1 MSKNISNLSGRIGL
15 KDNLFKQIS
24 ENTLSDNPQ
33 DIKEIAKK
41 HNLGVSTLHGA
52 ESFYE
57 FLRPSHREK
66 KAFVC
71 NGSACMCAGTQDK
84 LKDKL
89 KEKLGDDKVGEMFC
103 LGHCYENHAFHYDGE
118 NYAGKDI
125 EKIDQIL
132 KGEEIKQEKFFS
144 KSFATTSFLM
154 DDKLSST
161 DQFKDQLSKFLKSD
175 KKEIVKSLLDS
186 NLTGR
191 GGAGFPTGMK
201 WDFCSKAKGDKK
213 YVICN
218 ADEGDSGA
226 FSDRYLL
233 EDQPLKVIFGM
244 VMCGFVIGSDEGVL
258 YIRGEYPKSIEA
270 LNGSINELKKLGLLG
285 ENILGTDFSFDL
297 GICIGQGAYICGE
310 ETALIASIE
319 AINGSINELKKLGLL
334 GENILGTNFSFDLG
348 ICIGQGAYICGEE
361 TALIA
366 SIEGRRAEVDVRP
379 PFPVTEGLYK
389 KPTVVNN
396 VETLAAAT
404 GILINGS
411 EKFSSIGNKKSA
423 GTKLVCLDSFFNN
436 PGVYEI
442 DMGTP
447 MKKIFNE
454 IGGGYKEPLKAFQI
468 GGPLGGVVPLS
479 EIENLNLD
487 FQEFTA
493 KGFMLGHASV
503 VSIPKDFSM
512 AEYIHHLF
520 EFSAEESCGKC
531 FPGRLGSYRGKEMF
545 DQAKKKTAKIPLK
558 LLEELLVTMKKG
570 CLCALCGAIPTPIQN
585 ILKYFGDE
593 MKNDMVKDN

>member
-1 MSKNISNLSGRIGL
+1 
-15 KDNLFKQIS
+15 
-24 ENTLSDNPQ
+24 
-33 DIKEIAKK
+33 
-41 HNLGVSTLHGA
+41 
-52 ESFYE
+52 
-57 FLRPSHREK
+57 
-66 KAFVC
+66 
-71 NGSACMCAGTQDK
+71 
-84 LKDKL
+84 
-89 KEKLGDDKVGEMFC
+89 MFC
-103 LGHCYENHAFHYDGE
+103 LGHCYENKAFHYDGE
-118 NYAGKDI
+118 NYAGNDI
-125 EKIDQIL
+125 EKIDQII
-132 KGEEIKQEKFFS
+132 KGEKIDQDKYFS
-144 KSFATTSFLM
+144 KSFASTSFLM
-154 DDKLSST
+154 DDKLST
-161 DQFKDQLSKFLKSD
+161 IEKFKDHLDVVLKKD
-175 KKEIVKSLLDS
+175 KKEIIQSLLNS

-201 WDFCSKAKGDKK
+201 WDFCSKAPGDKK

-244 VMCGFVIGSDEGVL
+244 VMCGYVIGSNEGVL

-270 LNGSINELKKLGLLG
+270 
-285 ENILGTDFSFDL
+285 
-297 GICIGQGAYICGE
+297 
-310 ETALIASIE
+310 
-319 AINGSINELKKLGLL
+319 INGCINQLKQDGLL
-334 GENILGTNFSFDLG
+334 GENILGTNFSFDLN
-348 ICIGQGAYICGEE
+348 ISIGQGAYICGEE

-396 VETLAAAT
+396 VETLAAAA
-404 GILINGS
+404 GILLNGA
-411 EKFSSIGNKKSA
+411 EKFSAIGNKKSA

-436 PGVYEI
+436 PGIYEI
-442 DMGTP
+442 EMGTP
-447 MKKIFNE
+447 MKKIFEE
-454 IGGGYKEPLKAFQI
+454 IGGGYKEPDKAFQI

-479 EIENLNLD
+479 EIDNLNLD

-503 VSIPKDFSM
+503 VSIPKDFPM
-512 AEYIHHLF
+512 TEYIHHLF

-545 DQAKKKTAKIPLK
+545 DQFKNKTAKIPLK
-558 LLEELLVTMKKG
+558 LLNELLVTMQKG
-570 CLCALCGAIPTPIQN
+570 CLCALCGAIPTPIMN

>member
-15 KDNLFKQIS
+15 KDNLFQKIS
-24 ENTLSDNPQ
+24 ENSLSKSPK
-33 DIKEIAKK
+33 DIKEIAKEY
-41 HNLGVSTLHGA
+41 NLGVSTLHGA

-84 LKDKL
+84 LKETL
-89 KEKLGDDKVGEMFC
+89 KSKLGDDKVGEMFC
-103 LGHCYENHAFHYDGE
+103 LGHCYENKAFHYDGE
-118 NYAGKDI
+118 NYAGNDI
-125 EKIDQIL
+125 EKIDQII
-132 KGEEIKQEKFFS
+132 KGEKIDQDKYFS
-144 KSFATTSFLM
+144 KSFASTSFLM
-154 DDKLSST
+154 DDKLST
-161 DQFKDQLSKFLKSD
+161 IEKFKDQLGLIIKKD
-175 KKEIVKSLLDS
+175 KKEIIQSLLDS

-201 WDFCSKAKGDKK
+201 WDFCSKAPGDKK

-244 VMCGFVIGSDEGVL
+244 VICGYVIGSNEGVL

-270 LNGSINELKKLGLLG
+270 
-285 ENILGTDFSFDL
+285 
-297 GICIGQGAYICGE
+297 
-310 ETALIASIE
+310 
-319 AINGSINELKKLGLL
+319 INGCINLLKQEGLL
-334 GENILGTNFSFDLG
+334 GENILGTNFKFDLN

-396 VETLAAAT
+396 VETLAAAA
-404 GILINGS
+404 GILLNGA
-411 EKFSSIGNKKSA
+411 EKFSAIGNKKSA

-436 PGVYEI
+436 PGIYEI
-442 DMGTP
+442 EMGTP
-447 MKKIFNE
+447 MKKIFEE
-454 IGGGYKEPLKAFQI
+454 IGGGYKEPVKAFQI

-479 EIENLNLD
+479 EIDNLNLD

-503 VSIPKDFSM
+503 VSIPKDFPM
-512 AEYIHHLF
+512 TEYIHHLF

-545 DQAKKKTAKIPLK
+545 DQFKSKTAKIPLK
-558 LLEELLVTMKKG
+558 LLNELLVTMQKG
-570 CLCALCGAIPTPIQN
+570 CLCALCGAIPTPIMN

>member
-1 MSKNISNLSGRIGL
+1 MSKNISNLSGKVGL
-15 KDNLFKQIS
+15 KYNLFQKI
-24 ENTLSDNPQ
+24 SDNVLNNHPKDNK
-33 DIKEIAKK
+33 DIANEY
-41 HNLGVSTLHGA
+41 NLGVSTVYGA

-57 FLRPSHREK
+57 FLRPAHREK

-71 NGSACMCAGTQDK
+71 NGSACMCSGTQDK
-84 LKDKL
+84 LKETL
-89 KEKLGDDKVGEMFC
+89 REKLGKDKVGTMFC
-103 LGHCYENHAFHYDGE
+103 LGYCYENNAFHYNGE

-125 EKIDQIL
+125 EKIDQII
-132 KGEEIKQEKFFS
+132 KGEKIQQDKYFS
-144 KSFATTSFLM
+144 KSYATTSFLM
-154 DDKLSST
+154 DDKLLSIS
-161 DQFKDQLSKFLKSD
+161 QVREQLTKFLKTD
-175 KKEIVKSLLDS
+175 KKEIIKTILDS

-201 WDFCSKAKGDKK
+201 WDFCSREKVKKK

-233 EDQPLKVIFGM
+233 EDQPLKVLFAMII
-244 VMCGFVIGSDEGVL
+244 CGYVIGSDEGVL

-270 LNGSINELKKLGLLG
+270 INGCINELKKAGLLG
-285 ENILGTDFSFDL
+285 ENILGTGFSFD
-297 GICIGQGAYICGE
+297 IY
-310 ETALIASIE
+310 
-319 AINGSINELKKLGLL
+319 
-334 GENILGTNFSFDLG
+334 

-396 VETLAAAT
+396 VETLAAVT
-404 GILINGS
+404 GILINGAD
-411 EKFSSIGNKKSA
+411 KFAAIGNKKSA
-423 GTKLVCLDSFFNN
+423 GTKLVCLDSFFKN

-454 IGGGYKEPLKAFQI
+454 IGGGYKEPVKAFQI

-479 EIENLNLD
+479 EIDNLNLD
-487 FQEFTA
+487 FQEFSV

-503 VSIPKDFSM
+503 VSIPKDFPM
-512 AEYIHHLF
+512 VEYIHHLF

-545 DQAKKKTAKIPLK
+545 DQVKNKTAKIPLK
-558 LLEELLVTMKKG
+558 LLNDLLVTMQKG
-570 CLCALCGAIPTPIQN
+570 CLCALCGAIPTPIMN
-585 ILKYFGDE
+585 ILKYFSNE
-593 MKNDMVKDN
+593 MKNDISA

>member
-1 MSKNISNLSGRIGL
+1 MSKNISNLSGKVGL
-15 KDNLFKQIS
+15 KYNLFQKI
-24 ENTLSDNPQ
+24 SDNVLNNHPKDNK
-33 DIKEIAKK
+33 DIANEY
-41 HNLGVSTLHGA
+41 NLGVSTVYGA

-57 FLRPSHREK
+57 FLRPAHREK

-71 NGSACMCAGTQDK
+71 NGSACMCSGTQDK
-84 LKDKL
+84 LKETL
-89 KEKLGDDKVGEMFC
+89 REKLGKDKVGTMFC
-103 LGHCYENHAFHYDGE
+103 LGYCYENNAFHYNGE

-125 EKIDQIL
+125 EKIDQII
-132 KGEEIKQEKFFS
+132 KGEKIQQDKYFS
-144 KSFATTSFLM
+144 KSYATTSFLM
-154 DDKLSST
+154 DDKLLSIS
-161 DQFKDQLSKFLKSD
+161 QVKEQLTKFLKTD
-175 KKEIVKSLLDS
+175 KKEIIKTILDS

-201 WDFCSKAKGDKK
+201 WDFCSREKVKKK

-233 EDQPLKVIFGM
+233 EDQPLKVLFAMII
-244 VMCGFVIGSDEGVL
+244 CGYVIGSDEGVL

-270 LNGSINELKKLGLLG
+270 INGCINELKKAGLLG
-285 ENILGTDFSFDL
+285 ENILGTGFSFD
-297 GICIGQGAYICGE
+297 IY
-310 ETALIASIE
+310 
-319 AINGSINELKKLGLL
+319 
-334 GENILGTNFSFDLG
+334 

-396 VETLAAAT
+396 VETLAAVT
-404 GILINGS
+404 GILINGAD
-411 EKFSSIGNKKSA
+411 KFAAIGNKKSA
-423 GTKLVCLDSFFNN
+423 GTKLVCLDSFFKN

-454 IGGGYKEPLKAFQI
+454 IGGGYKEPVKAFQI

-479 EIENLNLD
+479 EIDNLNLD
-487 FQEFTA
+487 FQEFSA

-503 VSIPKDFSM
+503 VSIPKDFPM
-512 AEYIHHLF
+512 VEYIHHLF

-545 DQAKKKTAKIPLK
+545 DQVKNKTAKIPLK
-558 LLEELLVTMKKG
+558 LLNDLLVTMQKG
-570 CLCALCGAIPTPIQN
+570 CLCALCGAIPTPIMN
-585 ILKYFGDE
+585 ILKYFSNE
-593 MKNDMVKDN
+593 MKNDISA

>member
-1 MSKNISNLSGRIGL
+1 MKETILLTKHMR
-15 KDNLFKQIS
+15 
-24 ENTLSDNPQ
+24 DNPE
-33 DIKEIAKK
+33 DSHLIDSYEKNNGYSTAKK
-41 HNLGVSTLHGA
+41 TLL
-52 ESFYE
+52 ESS
-57 FLRPSHREK
+57 P
-66 KAFVC
+66 
-71 NGSACMCAGTQDK
+71 
-84 LKDKL
+84 
-89 KEKLGDDKVGEMFC
+89 
-103 LGHCYENHAFHYDGE
+103 
-118 NYAGKDI
+118 
-125 EKIDQIL
+125 EKIL
-132 KGEEIKQEKFFS
+132 EEIK
-144 KSFATTSFLM
+144 A
-154 DDKLSST
+154 
-161 DQFKDQLSKFLKSD
+161 
-175 KKEIVKSLLDS
+175 S
-186 NLTGR
+186 NIRGR

-201 WDFCSKAKGDKK
+201 WDFCSKTKSEKK
-213 YVICN
+213 YVVCN

-233 EDQPLKVIFGM
+233 EDQPLKVLFGM
-244 VMCGFVIGSDEGVL
+244 VVCGYVIGSNEGVL

-270 LNGSINELKKLGLLG
+270 INGCINELKKLNLLG
-285 ENILGTDFSFDL
+285 ENILGTD
-297 GICIGQGAYICGE
+297 
-310 ETALIASIE
+310 
-319 AINGSINELKKLGLL
+319 
-334 GENILGTNFSFDLG
+334 FSFDLG

-404 GILINGS
+404 GILLNGS
-411 EKFSSIGNKKSA
+411 EKFSSVGNKKSA

-454 IGGGYKEPLKAFQI
+454 IGGGYKEPVKAFQI

-503 VSIPKDFSM
+503 VSIPKDFPM

-558 LLEELLVTMKKG
+558 LLEELLVTMQKG

>member
-15 KDNLFKQIS
+15 KDNLFKKMS
-24 ENTLSDNPQ
+24 ENILKDSPK
-33 DIKEIAKK
+33 DIKEIAKEY
-41 HNLGVSTLHGA
+41 NMGVSTIHGA

-57 FLRPSHREK
+57 FLRPSHRKK

-71 NGSACMCAGTQDK
+71 NGSACMCSGTQEK
-84 LKDKL
+84 LKKKL

-103 LGHCYENHAFHYDGE
+103 LGHCYENNAFHYDGE

-125 EKIDQIL
+125 QKIDQIL
-132 KGEEIKQEKFFS
+132 KGEKIKQDKFFS
-144 KSFATTSFLM
+144 KSYATTSFLM
-154 DDKLSST
+154 DNSLSSI
-161 DQFKDQLSKFLKSD
+161 DLFKKYLTKFLKTN
-175 KKEIVKSLLDS
+175 KKEIIKSLLDS

-191 GGAGFPTGMK
+191 GGAGFPTGVK
-201 WDFCSKAKGDKK
+201 WDFCSKEQSEKK

-244 VMCGFVIGSDEGVL
+244 IICGYVIGSDQGVL

-270 LNGSINELKKLGLLG
+270 
-285 ENILGTDFSFDL
+285 
-297 GICIGQGAYICGE
+297 
-310 ETALIASIE
+310 
-319 AINGSINELKKLGLL
+319 INGSINYLKNSNLL
-334 GENILGTNFSFDLG
+334 GKNILGTNFSFDLN

-396 VETLAAAT
+396 VETLAAAA

-411 EKFSSIGNKKSA
+411 DKFSSIGNKKSA

-442 DMGTP
+442 DMCTP
-447 MKKIFNE
+447 MKKIIYE
-454 IGGGYKEPLKAFQI
+454 IGGGFKESVKALQI
-468 GGPLGGVVPLS
+468 GGPLGGVIPIHEV
-479 EIENLNLD
+479 EKLNLD
-487 FQEFTA
+487 FQEFTKA
-493 KGFMLGHASV
+493 GFMLGHGSI
-503 VSIPKDFSM
+503 VSIPKNFNM
-512 AEYIHHLF
+512 VEYIHHLF

-545 DQAKKKTAKIPLK
+545 DQAINKSKKIPVK
-558 LLEELLVTMKKG
+558 LLNELLITMKKG
-570 CLCALCGAIPTPIQN
+570 CLCALCGAIPVPIMN
-585 ILKYFGDE
+585 ILKYFSDE
-593 MKNDMVKDN
+593 MKNDIVQEN

>member
-1 MSKNISNLSGRIGL
+1 VSKNISNLSGRIGL
-15 KDNLFKQIS
+15 KDNLFKKIS
-24 ENTLSDNPQ
+24 ENSLSNSPK
-33 DIKEIAKK
+33 DIKDIAKEY
-41 HNLGVSTLHGA
+41 NLGVSTLHGA

-71 NGSACMCAGTQDK
+71 NGSACMCAGTQE
-84 LKDKL
+84 KL
-89 KEKLGDDKVGEMFC
+89 KETLKSKLGDDKVGEMFC
-103 LGHCYENHAFHYDGE
+103 LGHCYENKAFHYDGE
-118 NYAGKDI
+118 NYAGNDI
-125 EKIDQIL
+125 EKIDQII
-132 KGEEIKQEKFFS
+132 KGEKIEQDKYFS
-144 KSFATTSFLM
+144 KSFASTSFLM
-154 DDKLSST
+154 DDKLST
-161 DQFKDQLSKFLKSD
+161 IEKFKDHLDVVLKKD
-175 KKEIVKSLLDS
+175 KKEIIQSLLNS

-201 WDFCSKAKGDKK
+201 WDFCSKAPGDKK

-244 VMCGFVIGSDEGVL
+244 VMCGYVIGSNEGVL

-270 LNGSINELKKLGLLG
+270 
-285 ENILGTDFSFDL
+285 
-297 GICIGQGAYICGE
+297 
-310 ETALIASIE
+310 
-319 AINGSINELKKLGLL
+319 INGCINQLKQHGLL
-334 GENILGTNFSFDLG
+334 GENILGTNVSFDLN

-396 VETLAAAT
+396 VETLAAAA
-404 GILINGS
+404 GILLNGA
-411 EKFSSIGNKKSA
+411 EKFSAIGNKKSA

-436 PGVYEI
+436 PGIYEI
-442 DMGTP
+442 EMGTP
-447 MKKIFNE
+447 MKKIFEE
-454 IGGGYKEPLKAFQI
+454 IGGGYKEPVKAFQI

-479 EIENLNLD
+479 EIDNLNLD
-487 FQEFTA
+487 FQEFTT

-503 VSIPKDFSM
+503 VSIPKDFPM
-512 AEYIHHLF
+512 TEYIHHLF

-545 DQAKKKTAKIPLK
+545 DQFKNKTAKIPLK
-558 LLEELLVTMKKG
+558 LLNELLVTMQKG
-570 CLCALCGAIPTPIQN
+570 CLCALCGAIPTPIMN

>member
-1 MSKNISNLSGRIGL
+1 MSKNISNLSGRVGL
-15 KDNLFKQIS
+15 KNNLFQKMSERSLNSKNDQGMKELAEEYKMGIS
-24 ENTLSDNPQ
+24 T
-33 DIKEIAKK
+33 
-41 HNLGVSTLHGA
+41 VHGA

-66 KAFVC
+66 KAYIC
-71 NGSACMCAGTQDK
+71 NGSACMCAGTQEN
-84 LKDKL
+84 L
-89 KEKLGDDKVGEMFC
+89 KEKLQEKLGKDKVGSMFC
-103 LGHCYENHAFHYDGE
+103 LGHCYENHAFHYNGE
-118 NYAGKDI
+118 NYAGEDI
-125 EKIDQIL
+125 KKIDQIIN
-132 KGEEIKQEKFFS
+132 GEEIKQEKFFA
-144 KSFATTSFLM
+144 KSYATTSFLM
-154 DDKLSST
+154 DDKLST
-161 DQFKDQLSKFLKSD
+161 TNQFKEHLNKFLKTD
-175 KKEIVKSLLDS
+175 KKEIIKSLLDS

-201 WDFCSKAKGDKK
+201 WDFCSKTKSEKK
-213 YVICN
+213 YVVCN

-233 EDQPLKVIFGM
+233 EDQTLKVLFGM
-244 VMCGFVIGSDEGVL
+244 VICGYVIGGNEGVL

-270 LNGSINELKKLGLLG
+270 INGSINLLKKEKLLG
-285 ENILGTDFSFDL
+285 EKILGTDFSFDL
-297 GICIGQGAYICGE
+297 
-310 ETALIASIE
+310 
-319 AINGSINELKKLGLL
+319 N
-334 GENILGTNFSFDLG
+334 

-396 VETLAAAT
+396 VESLAAAT
-404 GILINGS
+404 GILINGA
-411 EKFSSIGNKKSA
+411 EKFSAIGNKKSA
-423 GTKLVCLDSFFNN
+423 GTKLVCLDSFFNK

-454 IGGGYKEPLKAFQI
+454 IGGGYKKPVKAFQI
-468 GGPLGGVVPLS
+468 GGPLGGVVPLA
-479 EIENLNLD
+479 EIEKLNLD

-493 KGFMLGHASV
+493 GGFMLGHASV
-503 VSIPKDFSM
+503 VSIPKDFNM
-512 AEYIHHLF
+512 IDYIHHLF

-545 DQAKKKTAKIPLK
+545 DQVKNKTAKIPLK
-558 LLEELLVTMKKG
+558 LLNELLITMQKG
-570 CLCALCGAIPTPIQN
+570 CLCALCGAIPTPIMN

-593 MKNDMVKDN
+593 LKNDIIKEN

>member
-1 MSKNISNLSGRIGL
+1 VSKNISNLSGRVGL
-15 KDNLFKQIS
+15 KNNLFKKIS
-24 ENTLSDNPQ
+24 ENVLSNSPK
-33 DIKEIAKK
+33 DIKDIAKEY
-41 HNLGVSTLHGA
+41 NLGVSTLHGA

-57 FLRPSHREK
+57 FLRPAHREK

-71 NGSACMCAGTQDK
+71 NGSACMCAGTQEK
-84 LKDKL
+84 LKETL
-89 KEKLGDDKVGEMFC
+89 KEKLGNDKVGEMFC
-103 LGHCYENHAFHYDGE
+103 LGHCYENNAFHYNGE

-132 KGEEIKQEKFFS
+132 KGEKINQDKFFS

-154 DDKLSST
+154 DDKLSSIS
-161 DQFKDQLSKFLKSD
+161 QVEQHLAQFLKLD
-175 KKEIVKSLLDS
+175 KKEIIKSLLDS

-201 WDFCSKAKGDKK
+201 WDFCSKAVSEKK
-213 YVICN
+213 YVVCN
-218 ADEGDSGA
+218 AEEGDSGA

-233 EDQPLKVIFGM
+233 EDQPLKVLFGM
-244 VMCGFVIGSDEGVL
+244 IICGYVIGSNEGVL

-270 LNGSINELKKLGLLG
+270 INGCINELKK
-285 ENILGTDFSFDL
+285 S
-297 GICIGQGAYICGE
+297 
-310 ETALIASIE
+310 
-319 AINGSINELKKLGLL
+319 GLL
-334 GENILGTNFSFDLG
+334 GENILGTNFSFDLN

-404 GILINGS
+404 GILINGAD
-411 EKFSSIGNKKSA
+411 KFSAIGNKKSA

-447 MKKIFNE
+447 MSKIFNE
-454 IGGGYKEPLKAFQI
+454 IGGGYKEEIKAFQV
-468 GGPLGGVVPLS
+468 GGPLGGVVPLE
-479 EIENLNLD
+479 EINNLNLD

-503 VSIPKDFSM
+503 VSIPKDFPM
-512 AEYIHHLF
+512 IEYIHHLF

-558 LLEELLVTMKKG
+558 LLNELLVTMQKG
-570 CLCALCGAIPTPIQN
+570 CLCALCGAIPTPIMN

>member
-1 MSKNISNLSGRIGL
+1 VSKNISNLSGRVGL
-15 KDNLFKQIS
+15 KNNLFNKIS
-24 ENTLSDNPQ
+24 ENVLSNSPK
-33 DIKEIAKK
+33 DIKDIAKEY
-41 HNLGVSTLHGA
+41 NLGVSTLHGA

-57 FLRPSHREK
+57 FLRPAHREK

-71 NGSACMCAGTQDK
+71 NGSACMCAGTQEK
-84 LKDKL
+84 LKETL
-89 KEKLGDDKVGEMFC
+89 KEKLGNDKVGEMFC
-103 LGHCYENHAFHYDGE
+103 LGHCYENNAFHYNGE

-132 KGEEIKQEKFFS
+132 KGEKINQDKFFS

-154 DDKLSST
+154 DDKLSSIS
-161 DQFKDQLSKFLKSD
+161 QVEQHLAQFLKLD
-175 KKEIVKSLLDS
+175 KKEIIKSLLDS

-201 WDFCSKAKGDKK
+201 WDFCSKAVSEKK
-213 YVICN
+213 YVVCN

-233 EDQPLKVIFGM
+233 EDQPLKVLFGM
-244 VMCGFVIGSDEGVL
+244 IICGYVIGSNEGVL

-270 LNGSINELKKLGLLG
+270 INGCINELKK
-285 ENILGTDFSFDL
+285 S
-297 GICIGQGAYICGE
+297 
-310 ETALIASIE
+310 
-319 AINGSINELKKLGLL
+319 GLL
-334 GENILGTNFSFDLG
+334 GENILGTNFSFDLN

-404 GILINGS
+404 GILINGA
-411 EKFSSIGNKKSA
+411 EKFSAIGNKKSA

-447 MKKIFNE
+447 MSKIFNE
-454 IGGGYKEPLKAFQI
+454 IGGGYKEEIKAFQV
-468 GGPLGGVVPLS
+468 GGPLGGVVPLE
-479 EIENLNLD
+479 EINNLNLD

-503 VSIPKDFSM
+503 VCIPKDFPM
-512 AEYIHHLF
+512 IEYIHHLF

-558 LLEELLVTMKKG
+558 LLNELLVTMQKG
-570 CLCALCGAIPTPIQN
+570 CLCALCGAIPTPIMN

>member
-1 MSKNISNLSGRIGL
+1 VSKNISNLSGRIGL
-15 KDNLFKQIS
+15 KDNLFKKIS
-24 ENTLSDNPQ
+24 ENSLSSSPK
-33 DIKEIAKK
+33 DIKDIAKEY
-41 HNLGVSTLHGA
+41 NLGVSTLHGA

-71 NGSACMCAGTQDK
+71 NGSACMCAGTQE
-84 LKDKL
+84 KL
-89 KEKLGDDKVGEMFC
+89 KETLKSKLGDDKVGEMFC
-103 LGHCYENHAFHYDGE
+103 LGHCYENKAFHYDGE
-118 NYAGKDI
+118 NYAGNDI
-125 EKIDQIL
+125 EKIDQII
-132 KGEEIKQEKFFS
+132 KGEKIDQDKYFS
-144 KSFATTSFLM
+144 KSFASTSFLM
-154 DDKLSST
+154 DDKLST
-161 DQFKDQLSKFLKSD
+161 IEKFKDHLDVVLKKD
-175 KKEIVKSLLDS
+175 KKEIIQSLLNS

-201 WDFCSKAKGDKK
+201 WDFCSKAPGDKK

-244 VMCGFVIGSDEGVL
+244 VMCGYVIGSNEGVL

-270 LNGSINELKKLGLLG
+270 
-285 ENILGTDFSFDL
+285 
-297 GICIGQGAYICGE
+297 
-310 ETALIASIE
+310 
-319 AINGSINELKKLGLL
+319 INGCINQLKQDGLL
-334 GENILGTNFSFDLG
+334 GENILGTNFSFDLN

-396 VETLAAAT
+396 VETLAAAA
-404 GILINGS
+404 GILLNGA
-411 EKFSSIGNKKSA
+411 EKFSAIGNKKSA

-436 PGVYEI
+436 PGIYEI
-442 DMGTP
+442 EMGTP
-447 MKKIFNE
+447 MKKIFEE
-454 IGGGYKEPLKAFQI
+454 IGGGYKEPVKAFQI

-479 EIENLNLD
+479 EIDNLNLD

-503 VSIPKDFSM
+503 VSIPKDFPM
-512 AEYIHHLF
+512 TEYIHHLF

-545 DQAKKKTAKIPLK
+545 DQFKNKTAKIPLK
-558 LLEELLVTMKKG
+558 LLNELLVTMQKG
-570 CLCALCGAIPTPIQN
+570 CLCALCGAIPTPIMN

>member
-1 MSKNISNLSGRIGL
+1 MSKNISNLSGKIGL
-15 KDNLFKQIS
+15 KHNLFKKIS
-24 ENTLSDNPQ
+24 DHVLDANPQ
-33 DIKEIAKK
+33 DIQEIAKEY
-41 HNLGVSTLHGA
+41 NLGVSTIHGA

-57 FLRPSHREK
+57 FLRPAHREK

-71 NGSACMCAGTQDK
+71 NGSACMCAGTQE
-84 LKDKL
+84 KL
-89 KEKLGDDKVGEMFC
+89 KETLKAKLGEDKVGTMFC
-103 LGHCYENHAFHYDGE
+103 LGHCYENHAFHYEGE

-125 EKIDQIL
+125 EKIDQII
-132 KGEEIKQEKFFS
+132 KGEKITQDKFFS
-144 KSFATTSFLM
+144 KSYAKTSFLM
-154 DDKLSST
+154 DDKLSSIA
-161 DQFKDQLSKFLKSD
+161 QVKEQLAKLLQAD
-175 KKEIVKSLLDS
+175 KKEIIKSILDS

-191 GGAGFPTGMK
+191 GGAGFPTGLK
-201 WDFCSKAKGDKK
+201 WDFCSKEKEKKK

-233 EDQPLKVIFGM
+233 EEQPLKVLFAMMI
-244 VMCGFVIGSDEGVL
+244 CGYVIGGDEGVL

-270 LNGSINELKKLGLLG
+270 INGCINELKKQGLLG
-285 ENILGTDFSFDL
+285 TNILGTGFSFD
-297 GICIGQGAYICGE
+297 IY
-310 ETALIASIE
+310 
-319 AINGSINELKKLGLL
+319 
-334 GENILGTNFSFDLG
+334 

-396 VETLAAAT
+396 VESLAAVT
-404 GILINGS
+404 GILLNGAD
-411 EKFSSIGNKKSA
+411 KFAAIGNKKSA

-447 MKKIFNE
+447 MKTVFHD
-454 IGGGYKEPLKAFQI
+454 IGGGFKEPLKAFQV

-479 EIENLNLD
+479 EMENLHLD
-487 FQEFTA
+487 FQEFAA
-493 KGFMLGHASV
+493 KGFTLGHASV
-503 VSIPKDFSM
+503 VSIPKDFPM
-512 AEYIHHLF
+512 VEYIHHLF

-545 DQAKKKTAKIPLK
+545 DQVKNKTAKIPMNLLND
-558 LLEELLVTMKKG
+558 LLETMQKG
-570 CLCALCGAIPTPIQN
+570 CLCALCGAIPLPIMN
-585 ILKYFGDE
+585 ILKYFSNE
-593 MKNDMVKDN
+593 MKSDISTTS

>member
-1 MSKNISNLSGRIGL
+1 VSKNISNLSGRVGL
-15 KDNLFKQIS
+15 KSNLFKKIS
-24 ENTLSDNPQ
+24 ENVLSNSPK
-33 DIKEIAKK
+33 DIKDIAKEY
-41 HNLGVSTLHGA
+41 NLGVSTLHGA

-57 FLRPSHREK
+57 FLRPAHREK

-71 NGSACMCAGTQDK
+71 NGSACMCAGTQEK
-84 LKDKL
+84 LKETL
-89 KEKLGDDKVGEMFC
+89 KEKLGNDKVGEMFC
-103 LGHCYENHAFHYDGE
+103 LGHCYENNAFHYNGE

-132 KGEEIKQEKFFS
+132 KGEKINQDKFFS

-154 DDKLSST
+154 DDKLSSIS
-161 DQFKDQLSKFLKSD
+161 QVEQHLAQFLKLD
-175 KKEIVKSLLDS
+175 KKEIIKSLLDS

-201 WDFCSKAKGDKK
+201 WDFCSKAVSEKK
-213 YVICN
+213 YVVCN

-233 EDQPLKVIFGM
+233 EDQPLKVLFGM
-244 VMCGFVIGSDEGVL
+244 IICGYVIGSNEGVL

-270 LNGSINELKKLGLLG
+270 INGCINELKK
-285 ENILGTDFSFDL
+285 S
-297 GICIGQGAYICGE
+297 
-310 ETALIASIE
+310 
-319 AINGSINELKKLGLL
+319 GLL
-334 GENILGTNFSFDLG
+334 GENILGTNFSFDLN

-404 GILINGS
+404 GILINGA
-411 EKFSSIGNKKSA
+411 EKFSAIGNKKSA

-447 MKKIFNE
+447 MSKIFNE
-454 IGGGYKEPLKAFQI
+454 IGGGYKEEIKAFQV
-468 GGPLGGVVPLS
+468 GGPLGGVVPLE
-479 EIENLNLD
+479 EINNLNLD

-503 VSIPKDFSM
+503 VCIPKDFPM
-512 AEYIHHLF
+512 IEYIHHLF

-558 LLEELLVTMKKG
+558 LLNELLVTMQKG
-570 CLCALCGAIPTPIQN
+570 CLCALCGAIPTPIMN

>member
-1 MSKNISNLSGRIGL
+1 MSKNISNLSGKVGL
-15 KDNLFKQIS
+15 KYNLFQKI
-24 ENTLSDNPQ
+24 SDNVLNNHPKDNK
-33 DIKEIAKK
+33 DIANEY
-41 HNLGVSTLHGA
+41 NLGVSTVYGA

-57 FLRPSHREK
+57 FLRPAHREK

-71 NGSACMCAGTQDK
+71 NGSACMCSGTQDK
-84 LKDKL
+84 LKETL
-89 KEKLGDDKVGEMFC
+89 REKLGKDKVGTMFC
-103 LGHCYENHAFHYDGE
+103 LGYCYENNAFHYNGE

-125 EKIDQIL
+125 EKIDQII
-132 KGEEIKQEKFFS
+132 KGEKIQQDKYFS
-144 KSFATTSFLM
+144 KSYATTSFLM
-154 DDKLSST
+154 DDKLLSIS
-161 DQFKDQLSKFLKSD
+161 QVREQLTKFLKTD
-175 KKEIVKSLLDS
+175 KKEIIKTILDS

-201 WDFCSKAKGDKK
+201 WDFCSREKVKKK

-233 EDQPLKVIFGM
+233 EDQPLKVLFAMII
-244 VMCGFVIGSDEGVL
+244 CGYVIGSDEGVL

-270 LNGSINELKKLGLLG
+270 INGSINELKKAGLLG
-285 ENILGTDFSFDL
+285 ENILGTGFSFD
-297 GICIGQGAYICGE
+297 IY
-310 ETALIASIE
+310 
-319 AINGSINELKKLGLL
+319 
-334 GENILGTNFSFDLG
+334 

-396 VETLAAAT
+396 VETLAAVT
-404 GILINGS
+404 GILINGAD
-411 EKFSSIGNKKSA
+411 KFAAIGNKKSA
-423 GTKLVCLDSFFNN
+423 GTKLVCLDSFFKN

-454 IGGGYKEPLKAFQI
+454 IGGGYKEPVKAFQI

-479 EIENLNLD
+479 EIDNLNLD
-487 FQEFTA
+487 FQEFSA

-503 VSIPKDFSM
+503 VSIPKDFPM
-512 AEYIHHLF
+512 VEYIHHLF

-545 DQAKKKTAKIPLK
+545 DQVKNKTAKIPLK
-558 LLEELLVTMKKG
+558 LLNDLLVTMQKG
-570 CLCALCGAIPTPIQN
+570 CLCALCGAIPTPIMN
-585 ILKYFGDE
+585 ILKYFSNE
-593 MKNDMVKDN
+593 MKNDISA

>member
-15 KDNLFKQIS
+15 KNNLFQKIS
-24 ENTLSDNPQ
+24 ERSLASTNDNGM
-33 DIKEIAKK
+33 KEIADQY
-41 HNLGVSTLHGA
+41 NVGVSTIHGA

-57 FLRPSHREK
+57 FLRPAHREK

-71 NGSACMCAGTQDK
+71 NGSACMCAGTQGPLKKK
-84 LKDKL
+84 LQ
-89 KEKLGDDKVGEMFC
+89 EKLGEDKIGEMFC

-125 EKIDQIL
+125 NKIDEII
-132 KGEEIKQEKFFS
+132 KGKEIKQEKFFS
-144 KSFATTSFLM
+144 KSYAKTSFLM
-154 DDKLSST
+154 DDKLSNL
-161 DQFKDQLSKFLKSD
+161 DQFKQLFEKVIKID
-175 KKEIVKSLLDS
+175 TKEIIKSLLDS

-201 WDFCSKAKGDKK
+201 WDFCGKAKSEKK
-213 YVICN
+213 YVVCN

-233 EDQPLKVIFGM
+233 EDQPLKVLFGM
-244 VMCGFVIGSDEGVL
+244 VICGYVIGSNEGVL

-270 LNGSINELKKLGLLG
+270 INGSINSLKEAGLLG
-285 ENILGTDFSFDL
+285 ENILGTSFSFDL
-297 GICIGQGAYICGE
+297 
-310 ETALIASIE
+310 
-319 AINGSINELKKLGLL
+319 N
-334 GENILGTNFSFDLG
+334 

-404 GILINGS
+404 GILIHGAD
-411 EKFSSIGNKKSA
+411 KFSSIGNKKSA

-447 MKKIFNE
+447 IKNIFND
-454 IGGGYKEPLKAFQI
+454 IGGGFKEAVKALQI
-468 GGPLGGVVPLS
+468 GGPLGGVVPLT
-479 EIENLNLD
+479 EAEKLNLD
-487 FQEFTA
+487 FQEFTEA
-493 KGFMLGHASV
+493 GFMLGHGSI
-503 VSIPKDFSM
+503 VSIPKNFPM
-512 AEYIHHLF
+512 VEYIHHLF

-545 DQAKKKTAKIPLK
+545 DQFKNKSTKIPLK
-558 LLEELLVTMKKG
+558 LLNELLVTMQKG
-570 CLCALCGAIPTPIQN
+570 CLCALCGAIPTPIMN

-593 MKNDMVKDN
+593 LKNDIVKDN

>member
-1 MSKNISNLSGRIGL
+1 MSKNISNLSGKVGL
-15 KDNLFKQIS
+15 KHNLFQKI
-24 ENTLSDNPQ
+24 SDNVLKNHPK
-33 DIKEIAKK
+33 DNKEIANEY
-41 HNLGVSTLHGA
+41 NLGVSTVYGA

-57 FLRPSHREK
+57 FLRPAHREK

-84 LKDKL
+84 LKQTL
-89 KEKLGDDKVGEMFC
+89 KAKLGEDKVGAMFC
-103 LGHCYENHAFHYDGE
+103 LGHCYENNAFHYNGE

-132 KGEEIKQEKFFS
+132 KGEKIKQDKFFS
-144 KSFATTSFLM
+144 KSYASTSFLM
-154 DDKLSST
+154 DDKLSSIS
-161 DQFKDQLSKFLKSD
+161 QVKEQLTKFLKTD
-175 KKEIVKSLLDS
+175 KKEIIKSILDS

-201 WDFCSKAKGDKK
+201 WDFCSREKVKKK

-233 EDQPLKVIFGM
+233 EDQPLKVLFAMII
-244 VMCGFVIGSDEGVL
+244 CGYVIGGDEGVL

-270 LNGSINELKKLGLLG
+270 INGCINELKKAGLLG
-285 ENILGTDFSFDL
+285 ENILGTGFSFD
-297 GICIGQGAYICGE
+297 IY
-310 ETALIASIE
+310 
-319 AINGSINELKKLGLL
+319 
-334 GENILGTNFSFDLG
+334 

-396 VETLAAAT
+396 VETLAAVT
-404 GILINGS
+404 GILINGAD
-411 EKFSSIGNKKSA
+411 KFAAIGNKKSA
-423 GTKLVCLDSFFNN
+423 GTKLVCLDSFFKN

-442 DMGTP
+442 DMGTS

-454 IGGGYKEPLKAFQI
+454 IGGGYKEPVKAFQI

-479 EIENLNLD
+479 EIDNLNLD
-487 FQEFTA
+487 FQEFNA

-503 VSIPKDFSM
+503 VSIPKDFPM
-512 AEYIHHLF
+512 VEYIHHLF

-545 DQAKKKTAKIPLK
+545 DQVKNKTAKIPMQLLNDLLK
-558 LLEELLVTMKKG
+558 TMQKG
-570 CLCALCGAIPTPIQN
+570 CLCALCGAIPTPINN
-585 ILKYFGDE
+585 ILKYFSSE
-593 MKNDMVKDN
+593 MKNDISA

>member
-15 KDNLFKQIS
+15 KNNLFQKIS
-24 ENTLSDNPQ
+24 ERSLASTNDNGM
-33 DIKEIAKK
+33 KEIADQY
-41 HNLGVSTLHGA
+41 NVGVSTIHGA

-71 NGSACMCAGTQDK
+71 NGSACMCAGTQGPLKKK
-84 LKDKL
+84 LQ
-89 KEKLGDDKVGEMFC
+89 EKLGEDKVGEMFC

-125 EKIDQIL
+125 NNIDEII
-132 KGEEIKQEKFFS
+132 KGKEIKQEKFFS
-144 KSFATTSFLM
+144 KSYAKTSFLM
-154 DDKLSST
+154 DDKLSNL
-161 DQFKDQLSKFLKSD
+161 DQIKQLFEKVIKID
-175 KKEIVKSLLDS
+175 TKEIIKSLLDS

-201 WDFCSKAKGDKK
+201 WDFCGKAKSKKK
-213 YVICN
+213 YVVCN

-233 EDQPLKVIFGM
+233 EDQPLKVLFGM
-244 VMCGFVIGSDEGVL
+244 VICGYVIGSNEGVL

-270 LNGSINELKKLGLLG
+270 INGSINSLKEAGLLG
-285 ENILGTDFSFDL
+285 ENILGTSFSFDL
-297 GICIGQGAYICGE
+297 
-310 ETALIASIE
+310 
-319 AINGSINELKKLGLL
+319 N
-334 GENILGTNFSFDLG
+334 

-404 GILINGS
+404 GILIHGAD
-411 EKFSSIGNKKSA
+411 KFSSIGNKKSA

-447 MKKIFNE
+447 IKNIFND
-454 IGGGYKEPLKAFQI
+454 IGGGFKDAVKALQI
-468 GGPLGGVVPLS
+468 GGPLGGVVPLT
-479 EIENLNLD
+479 EAEKLNLD
-487 FQEFTA
+487 FQEFTEA
-493 KGFMLGHASV
+493 GFMLGHGSV
-503 VSIPKDFSM
+503 VSIPKDFPM
-512 AEYIHHLF
+512 VEYIHHLF

-545 DQAKKKTAKIPLK
+545 DHIKNKSAKIPLK
-558 LLEELLVTMKKG
+558 LLNELLVTMQKG
-570 CLCALCGAIPTPIQN
+570 CLCALCGAIPAPIMN

-593 MKNDMVKDN
+593 LKNDIVKDN

>member
-15 KDNLFKQIS
+15 KDNLFKKIS
-24 ENTLSDNPQ
+24 ENSLSSSPK
-33 DIKEIAKK
+33 DIKDIAKEY
-41 HNLGVSTLHGA
+41 NLGVSTLHGA

-71 NGSACMCAGTQDK
+71 NGSACMCAGTQE
-84 LKDKL
+84 KL
-89 KEKLGDDKVGEMFC
+89 KETLKSKLGDDKVGEMFC
-103 LGHCYENHAFHYDGE
+103 LGHCYENKAFHYDGE
-118 NYAGKDI
+118 NYAGNDI
-125 EKIDQIL
+125 EKIDQII
-132 KGEEIKQEKFFS
+132 KGEKIDQDKYFS
-144 KSFATTSFLM
+144 KSFASTSFLM
-154 DDKLSST
+154 DDKLST
-161 DQFKDQLSKFLKSD
+161 IEKFKDHLDVVLKKD
-175 KKEIVKSLLDS
+175 KKEIIQSLLNS

-201 WDFCSKAKGDKK
+201 WDFCSKAPGDKK

-244 VMCGFVIGSDEGVL
+244 VMCGYVIGSNEGVL

-270 LNGSINELKKLGLLG
+270 
-285 ENILGTDFSFDL
+285 
-297 GICIGQGAYICGE
+297 
-310 ETALIASIE
+310 
-319 AINGSINELKKLGLL
+319 INGCINQLKQDGLL
-334 GENILGTNFSFDLG
+334 GENILGTNFSFDLN

-366 SIEGRRAEVDVRP
+366 SIEGRRAEVDVRA
-379 PFPVTEGLYK
+379 PFPVIEGLYK

-396 VETLAAAT
+396 VETLAAAA
-404 GILINGS
+404 GILLNGA
-411 EKFSSIGNKKSA
+411 EKFAAIGNKKSA

-436 PGVYEI
+436 PGIYEI
-442 DMGTP
+442 EMGTP
-447 MKKIFNE
+447 MKKIFEE
-454 IGGGYKEPLKAFQI
+454 IGGGYKEPVKAFQI

-479 EIENLNLD
+479 EIDNLNLD

-503 VSIPKDFSM
+503 VSIPKDFPM
-512 AEYIHHLF
+512 TEYIHHLF

-545 DQAKKKTAKIPLK
+545 DQFKNKTAKIPLK
-558 LLEELLVTMKKG
+558 LLNELLVTMQKG
-570 CLCALCGAIPTPIQN
+570 CLCALCGAIPTPIMN

>member
-15 KDNLFKQIS
+15 KNNLFQKIS
-24 ENTLSDNPQ
+24 ER
-33 DIKEIAKK
+33 
-41 HNLGVSTLHGA
+41 NLKSNNDEGMKALANEYNMGVSTIHGA

-66 KAFVC
+66 KAFIC
-71 NGSACMCAGTQDK
+71 NGSACMCAGTQTSLKKK
-84 LKDKL
+84 L
-89 KEKLGDDKVGEMFC
+89 ENKLGKGKVGTMFC

-118 NYAGKDI
+118 NYSGEDI
-125 EKIDQIL
+125 GKIDQII
-132 KGEEIKQEKFFS
+132 KNENIKQGKFFS
-144 KSFATTSFLM
+144 KSYATTSFLM
-154 DDKLSST
+154 DDKLSKV
-161 DQFKDQLSKFLKSD
+161 DQFKEHLGKFLKTD
-175 KKEIVKSLLDS
+175 KEEIIKSLLES

-201 WDFCSKAKGDKK
+201 WDFCRKTNSKKK
-213 YVICN
+213 YVVCN

-233 EDQPLKVIFGM
+233 EDQPLKVLFGM
-244 VMCGFVIGSDEGVL
+244 VICGYVIGANEGVL

-270 LNGSINELKKLGLLG
+270 INGSINLLKNEKLLG
-285 ENILGTDFSFDL
+285 EKILGTDFSFNL
-297 GICIGQGAYICGE
+297 
-310 ETALIASIE
+310 
-319 AINGSINELKKLGLL
+319 N
-334 GENILGTNFSFDLG
+334 

-396 VETLAAAT
+396 VESLAAAT

-411 EKFSSIGNKKSA
+411 KKFSAIGNKKSA
-423 GTKLVCLDSFFNN
+423 GTKLVCLDSFFKN

-454 IGGGYKEPLKAFQI
+454 IGGGYKEPVKAFQI
-468 GGPLGGVVPLS
+468 GGPLGGVVPLA
-479 EIENLNLD
+479 EVEKLNLD

-493 KGFMLGHASV
+493 GGFMLGHASV
-503 VSIPKDFSM
+503 VSIPKDFNM
-512 AEYIHHLF
+512 IDYIHHLF

-545 DQAKKKTAKIPLK
+545 DQVKNKSSKIPLK
-558 LLEELLVTMKKG
+558 LLNELLITMQKG
-570 CLCALCGAIPTPIQN
+570 CLCALCGAIPTPIMN

-593 MKNDMVKDN
+593 LKNDIIK

>member
-1 MSKNISNLSGRIGL
+1 MSKNISKLSGRIGL
-15 KDNLFKQIS
+15 RDNLFDEIS
-24 ENTLSDNPQ
+24 RSSLNSDNGKGIK
-33 DIKEIAKK
+33 DIKEIAEKYK
-41 HNLGVSTLHGA
+41 VGVSTIHGA

-71 NGSACMCAGTQDK
+71 NGSACMCAGTQEP
-84 LKDKL
+84 LKEKL
-89 KEKLGDDKVGEMFC
+89 KEKLGNDKVGEMFC
-103 LGHCYENHAFHYDGE
+103 LGYCYENHAFHYDGK
-118 NYAGKDI
+118 NYAGEDI
-125 EKIDQIL
+125 KKIDQII
-132 KGEEIKQEKFFS
+132 KGEEINQEKFFS
-144 KSFATTSFLM
+144 KSYATTSFLM
-154 DDKLSST
+154 DDKLSNLSK
-161 DQFKDQLSKFLKSD
+161 FKDQLSKFLKTD
-175 KKEIVKSLLDS
+175 KSEIIKSLLSS

-201 WDFCSKAKGDKK
+201 WDFCSKAKSDKK

-226 FSDRYLL
+226 YSDRYLL

-244 VMCGFVIGSDEGVL
+244 VLCGYVIGGDEGVL

-270 LNGSINELKKLGLLG
+270 LNGSINSLKEAGLLG
-285 ENILGTDFSFDL
+285 KNILGTDFSFDL
-297 GICIGQGAYICGE
+297 
-310 ETALIASIE
+310 
-319 AINGSINELKKLGLL
+319 N
-334 GENILGTNFSFDLG
+334 

-396 VETLAAAT
+396 VETLAAAA
-404 GILINGS
+404 GILLNGA

-442 DMGTP
+442 DMGTS
-447 MKKIFNE
+447 MKKVFYE
-454 IGGGYKEPLKAFQI
+454 IGGGLNKSVKAFQI
-468 GGPLGGVVPLS
+468 GGPLGGVVPTK
-479 EIENLNLD
+479 EIDNLNLD

-493 KGFMLGHASV
+493 AGFMLGHASV
-503 VSIPKDFSM
+503 VSIPSDFNM
-512 AEYIHHLF
+512 VDYIHHLF
-520 EFSAEESCGKC
+520 EFTAEESCGKC

-545 DQAKKKTAKIPLK
+545 DQVKNKSAKIPLK
-558 LLEELLVTMKKG
+558 LLNELLITMKKG
-570 CLCALCGAIPTPIQN
+570 CLCALCGAIPTPIMN
-585 ILKYFGDE
+585 ILKYFGHE
-593 MKNDMVKDN
+593 MKDDMVKEN

>member
-1 MSKNISNLSGRIGL
+1 MSKNISNLSGRVGL
-15 KDNLFKQIS
+15 KNNLFQKMSERSLNSKNDQGMKELAEEYKMGIS
-24 ENTLSDNPQ
+24 T
-33 DIKEIAKK
+33 
-41 HNLGVSTLHGA
+41 VHGA

-66 KAFVC
+66 KAYIC
-71 NGSACMCAGTQDK
+71 NGSACMCAGTQEN
-84 LKDKL
+84 L
-89 KEKLGDDKVGEMFC
+89 KEKLQEKLGKDKVGSMFC
-103 LGHCYENHAFHYDGE
+103 LGHCYENHAFHYNGE
-118 NYAGKDI
+118 NYAGEDI
-125 EKIDQIL
+125 KKIDQIIN
-132 KGEEIKQEKFFS
+132 GEEIKQEKFFA
-144 KSFATTSFLM
+144 KSYATTSFLM
-154 DDKLSST
+154 DDKLST
-161 DQFKDQLSKFLKSD
+161 TNQFKEHLNKFLKTD
-175 KKEIVKSLLDS
+175 KKEIIKSLLDS

-201 WDFCSKAKGDKK
+201 WDFCSKTKSEKK
-213 YVICN
+213 YVVCN

-233 EDQPLKVIFGM
+233 EDQTLKVLFGM
-244 VMCGFVIGSDEGVL
+244 VICGYVIGGNEGVL

-270 LNGSINELKKLGLLG
+270 INGSINLLKKEKLLG
-285 ENILGTDFSFDL
+285 EKILGTDFSFDL
-297 GICIGQGAYICGE
+297 
-310 ETALIASIE
+310 
-319 AINGSINELKKLGLL
+319 N
-334 GENILGTNFSFDLG
+334 

-396 VETLAAAT
+396 VESLAAAT
-404 GILINGS
+404 GILINGA
-411 EKFSSIGNKKSA
+411 EKFSAIGNKKSA
-423 GTKLVCLDSFFNN
+423 GTKLVCLDSFFNK

-454 IGGGYKEPLKAFQI
+454 IGGGYKKPVKAFQI
-468 GGPLGGVVPLS
+468 GGPLGGVVPLA
-479 EIENLNLD
+479 EIEKLNLD
-487 FQEFTA
+487 FQEFA
-493 KGFMLGHASV
+493 AGGFMLGHASV
-503 VSIPKDFSM
+503 VSIPKDFNM
-512 AEYIHHLF
+512 IDYIHHLF

-545 DQAKKKTAKIPLK
+545 DQVKNKTAKIPLK
-558 LLEELLVTMKKG
+558 LLNELLITMQKG
-570 CLCALCGAIPTPIQN
+570 CLCALCGAIPTPIMN

-593 MKNDMVKDN
+593 LKNDIIKEN

>member
-24 ENTLSDNPQ
+24 ENSLSKHPK
-33 DIKEIAKK
+33 DIGEIAKK

-71 NGSACMCAGTQDK
+71 NGSACMCAGTQEP
-84 LKDKL
+84 LKEKL

-103 LGHCYENHAFHYDGE
+103 LGYCYENHAFHYDGQ
-118 NYAGKDI
+118 NYAGNDI
-125 EKIDQIL
+125 NKID
-132 KGEEIKQEKFFS
+132 EIISGNDLEQEKFYS
-144 KSFATTSFLM
+144 ESFASTSFLM
-154 DDKLSST
+154 DNKLS
-161 DQFKDQLSKFLKSD
+161 DLSKFRDHLTKFINTD
-175 KKEIVKSLLDS
+175 KQEIIKSLLES

-226 FSDRYLL
+226 YSDRYLL
-233 EDQPLKVIFGM
+233 EDQALKVIFGM
-244 VMCGFVIGSDEGVL
+244 VICGYVIGSDEGVL
-258 YIRGEYPKSIEA
+258 YIRGEYPKSIES
-270 LNGSINELKKLGLLG
+270 LNASINSLKKEGLLG
-285 ENILGTDFSFDL
+285 E
-297 GICIGQGAYICGE
+297 
-310 ETALIASIE
+310 
-319 AINGSINELKKLGLL
+319 K
-334 GENILGTNFSFDLG
+334 ILGTNFSFDLG

-396 VETLAAAT
+396 VETLAAAA
-404 GILINGS
+404 GILLNS
-411 EKFSSIGNKKSA
+411 AEKFSAIGNKKSA
-423 GTKLVCLDSFFNN
+423 GTKLVCFDSFFNN

-447 MKKIFNE
+447 MKKVLYD
-454 IGGGYKEPLKAFQI
+454 IGGGFKEDIKALQI
-468 GGPLGGVVPLS
+468 GGPLGGVLPVS
-479 EIENLNLD
+479 EAEKLNLD
-487 FQEFTA
+487 FQEFTKA
-493 KGFMLGHASV
+493 GFMLGHASI
-503 VSIPKDFSM
+503 VSIPKDFPM
-512 AEYIHHLF
+512 VEYIHHLF
-520 EFSAEESCGKC
+520 EFTAEESCGKC

-545 DQAKKKTAKIPLK
+545 DQLKSKRAKIPLK
-558 LLEELLVTMKKG
+558 VLNDLLITMKKG
-570 CLCALCGAIPTPIQN
+570 CLCALCGAIPTPIMN
-585 ILKYFGDE
+585 ILKYFGEE
-593 MKNDMVKDN
+593 MKNDMVKEN